1 MKFTLLFIVF
11 APMVF
16 GDAFNFPTAG
26 CVDEAGTTAC
36 LALADSA
43 MAASCSTLCGCTDP
57 FTCSQASDAC
67 LTGCVCVATQSYL
80 NCVLSSCWNKVYS
93 CEYQTLA
100 VDAVNICPIAVPA
113 GIPYFLSIP
122 NQPGSC
128 SCELSALWAATYA
141 APFSGLNCTTANPDA
156 AASQRCACCAVE
168 ESISAYYDICN
179 TVDPAYLPAAIKIPW
194 GYYPQCESTLA
205 GTDCTN
211 LGFGLPA
218 VNDSVLY
225 STLLPNGTATLSN
238 QGGMLTSPPYG
249 STTAWY
255 FLGSTGPATTATAAA
270 YTAGN
275 QGTQSTQGTQGTQS
289 TQGTERA
296 QSTQGSTGSGSKTES
311 GSPSSTSSGATS
323 EAAKV
328 KGAAILFLVTL
339 GLCLTRV

>member
-1 MKFTLLFIVF
+1 MCLLRSRRKH
-11 APMVF
+11 F
-16 GDAFNFPTAG
+16 GVSYFYS
-26 CVDEAGTTAC
+26 V
-36 LALADSA
+36 ALLRV
-43 MAASCSTLCGCTDP
+43 T
-57 FTCSQASDAC
+57 
-67 LTGCVCVATQSYL
+67 VL
-80 NCVLSSCWNKVYS
+80 NL
-93 CEYQTLA
+93 
-100 VDAVNICPIAVPA
+100 VN
-113 GIPYFLSIP
+113 
-122 NQPGSC
+122 
-128 SCELSALWAATYA
+128 
-141 APFSGLNCTTANPDA
+141 
-156 AASQRCACCAVE
+156 R
-168 ESISAYYDICN
+168 YYDICN

-211 LGFGLPA
+211 LGFTLPA
-218 VNDSVLY
+218 VNASMLY

-275 QGTQSTQGTQGTQS
+275 QGTQGIQSTQGTQGTQS
-289 TQGTERA
+289 TQGTQGA
-296 QSTQGSTGSGSKTES
+296 QSTQGTQGTQSTQGSTGSGSKTES

-339 GLCLTRV
+339 GLYLT